1 MSEVR
6 SNKQML
12 LNEALR
18 SLVVFIAPLSQA
30 QRVHR
35 RLEAALIDVF
45 YAADPPS
52 YRFQDAGMVA
62 HRRRADETPLAVT
75 SSPTGLFHG
84 LPDAFEA

>member
-35 RLEAALIDVF
+35 RLEAALIDVSTPPTHPRTASRTPAWWLT
-45 YAADPPS
+45 AAG
-52 YRFQDAGMVA
+52 RMR
-62 HRRRADETPLAVT
+62 HRL
-75 SSPTGLFHG
+75 L
-84 LPDAFEA
+84 